1 MQAKPLFALAF
12 ALASALTLS
21 PAGHAAVLTGSSVH
35 GGNAVADY
43 STPGAVS
50 FDLDLEHFAP
60 TRLDFRLE
68 ADDLLGPLSLNA
80 IVRNLSGAA
89 LTAFDFRLEG
99 IRFAQAGSVTPT
111 FGTLGRIA
119 YGSDYASIDF
129 QTPEWAEFHV
139 GDPLGAAGATD
150 WLLNTAGL
158 RAGDTFSIT
167 AEVPEPSTAAL
178 MLSSLCMSGLLALRR
193 RQRG

>member
-1 MQAKPLFALAF
+1 MQSKYLFAFAF
-12 ALASALTLS
+12 ALALSSAS
-21 PAGHAAVLTGSSVH
+21 HAAVLTGSSTRD
-35 GGNAVADY
+35 GNAVADY
-43 STPGAVS
+43 SMPGAVS
-50 FDLDLEHFAP
+50 FDLDLEHLAP
-60 TRLDFRLE
+60 IRLDFRLE

-89 LTAFDFRLEG
+89 LTHVDFRLEG

-111 FGTLGRIA
+111 FGTLGGTG

-129 QTPEWAEFHV
+129 RTPEWAEFHF
-139 GDPLGAAGATD
+139 GNPLGVAGATD
-150 WLLNTAGL
+150 WLLSTAGL

-178 MLSSLCMSGLLALRR
+178 MLSALCMSGLLAMRR
-193 RQRG
+193 RRRD

>member
-12 ALASALTLS
+12 ALAFALTLA

-35 GGNAVADY
+35 GGNTVADY

-111 FGTLGRIA
+111 FGTLGRIS

-129 QTPEWAEFHV
+129 RTPEWAEFHF
-139 GDPLGAAGATD
+139 GDPLGAASATD

-178 MLSSLCMSGLLALRR
+178 MLSALCMSSLLALRR